1 VDLVNLLE
9 QPIVFDQEERIV
21 LARGVVLD
29 LDRGYR
35 IWDHSVD
42 LVVLD
47 PFDPEDPFLG
57 VWRFR
62 ESESLVLRDS
72 YLVIHRRCRSE
83 RLFVLDPVRE
93 EGTLGHPFED
103 HIVRFDGSR
112 VGGRISVA
120 EEVHLEDRNSR
131 SVWGT
136 YCFVKVVLD
145 RMEDADLV
153 VTVSLDRDLDHTSV
167 EEEVVYPLAIWGLP
181 LVEVVLP
188 LHFPSPYSEAGLFY
202 HHTDLVVVSVEEV
215 HCDPN
220 SLDRLVESIYFA
232 QEEVLPY

>member
-1 VDLVNLLE
+1 VDLVSLLE

-21 LARGVVLD
+21 LARGVVVD

-35 IWDHSVD
+35 TWDHFVD

-47 PFDPEDPFLG
+47 PFDPEDPSLG

-62 ESESLVLRDS
+62 EPESLVLRDS
-72 YLVIHRRCRSE
+72 YLVIHRRCRSG
-83 RLFVLDPVRE
+83 RLFVLDLERE

-103 HIVRFDGSR
+103 HIGRFDGLR

-120 EEVHLEDRNSR
+120 EEVHPEGRNSR
-131 SVWGT
+131 SVWGM
-136 YCFVKVVLD
+136 YYFLKGALD
-145 RMEDADLV
+145 RTEDTDLA

-188 LHFPSPYSEAGLFY
+188 LHFLSPYSEAGLFY
-202 HHTDLVVVSVEEV
+202 HRMHLVVVLVEEV

>member
-1 VDLVNLLE
+1 MDLVDLLE

-29 LDRGYR
+29 LDHGYR

-42 LVVLD
+42 LVVWD

-62 ESESLVLRDS
+62 EPESLVLRDS
-72 YLVIHRRCRSE
+72 YLVIHRRCRSGK
-83 RLFVLDPVRE
+83 LLVLDPVRE
-93 EGTLGHPFED
+93 EGILGHPFED
-103 HIVRFDGSR
+103 HIGHFGGLR

-120 EEVHLEDRNSR
+120 EEVHPEDRNSR
-131 SVWGT
+131 SVWET
-136 YCFVKVVLD
+136 YYFVKAVLD
-145 RMEDADLV
+145 RMEDTDLA

-167 EEEVVYPLAIWGLP
+167 EEVVYPLVIWGLP

-188 LHFPSPYSEAGLFY
+188 LHFPSPCSEAGLFY